1 MKVTGTSLAIISALM
16 FSYLLFLNALTILFL
31 LKILTGIHVPIL
43 VLMIVI
49 SVTCCVFFLR
59 RGKYNQIRAMFDNEK
74 KVRKKRKTL
83 CVLYM
88 VFSFVVNIIMLYV
101 LGTLGLI

>member
-1 MKVTGTSLAIISALM
+1 
-16 FSYLLFLNALTILFL
+16 
-31 LKILTGIHVPIL
+31 
-43 VLMIVI
+43 
-49 SVTCCVFFLR
+49 
-59 RGKYNQIRAMFDNEK
+59 MFDNEK